1 MATQDQDEKMCD
13 RCHER
18 PATCHICH
26 GNSSH
31 EGESLCRECFELSN
45 PTVTSG
51 ITKVWEAG
59 CQYCGGPPAI
69 GGGGFGLGV
78 FSGIRSMPSCKCK
91 PCAEEYYRFLQVKM
105 PGFGT
110 GTMTKEQLAKIKT
123 YNIAAIFTEAE
134 EHMKKWVSERGS
146 Q

>member
-1 MATQDQDEKMCD
+1 MATQDQDQKLCD

-26 GNSSH
+26 GNSAH

-59 CQYCGGPPAI
+59 CQYCGGPPVI
-69 GGGGFGLGV
+69 GGADPLATIGGIHKL
-78 FSGIRSMPSCKCK
+78 RCMCK
-91 PCAEEYYRFLQVKM
+91 PCSEEYHRFLQLKM

-110 GTMTKEQLAKIKT
+110 VTMTKE
-123 YNIAAIFTEAE
+123 
-134 EHMKKWVSERGS
+134 
-146 Q
+146 